1 MRTTFLVLSF
11 IFSISL
17 QAMEMQHGFIL
28 RGRHDGFASHL
39 VATGHHSRQVDV
51 LGELIINDPAERDA
65 FETRKKSRTVVSYFL
80 FQAQKLNLDDLNEGD
95 RGQKYYELE
104 GHIVESPV
112 GDYTPKNIIVK
123 SAIYRVHNVLIN
135 LVNPFFGDDSHN

>member
-28 RGRHDGFASHL
+28 RGRHDSFASHL

-51 LGELIINDPAERDA
+51 LGELIINDPDERGT
-65 FETRKKSRTVVSYFL
+65 FEVRKHSNYPVVSYFL
-80 FQAQKLNLDDLNEGD
+80 FQAQKLNLAELKEGD
-95 RGQKYYELE
+95 LGEKFFELE
-104 GHIVESPV
+104 GHIVESPI

-123 SAIYRVHNVLIN
+123 SATYRVHNVLIN
-135 LVNPFFGDDSHN
+135 LVNPFFGDK